1 MYYFALYHF
10 LAFQHLQVFDN
21 CFVTLFPPLAEE
33 RNGGNY
39 LPAFQ
44 CEQVAVVQHFLVIPI
59 CHEQQV
65 KPPFQALRI
74 GPQPVIDDFPVYLN
88 PTALHC
94 R

>member
-10 LAFQHLQVFDN
+10 LTFQHLQVFDN
-21 CFVTLFPPLAEE
+21 CFVALFPPFTEE
-33 RNGGNY
+33 GDRGNY

-44 CEQVAVVQHFLVIPI
+44 REQVAVVQHFLFIPI
-59 CHEQQV
+59 CEKQQV
-65 KPPFQALRI
+65 KPPFKPFRI
-74 GPQPVIDDFPVYLN
+74 LPQPVIDYLSVYLN